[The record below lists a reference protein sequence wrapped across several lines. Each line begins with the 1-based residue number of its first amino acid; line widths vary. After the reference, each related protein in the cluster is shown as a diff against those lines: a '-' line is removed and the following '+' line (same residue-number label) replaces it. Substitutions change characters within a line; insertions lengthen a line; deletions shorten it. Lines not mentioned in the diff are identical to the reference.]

1 MKVKSWLV
9 ASAPFAAMVA
19 VECLDV
25 GLTTLS
31 KAAMSK
37 GMSHFVLVVYSNA
50 LASLILLPA
59 AFFFTRKKRPPITLS
74 FLCKIFC
81 LSIAGITL
89 MQNCVITGVSYSSPT
104 LASALANLIPAFTF
118 LLAVI
123 FGMEK
128 LELKSP
134 KSQIK
139 VFGTLVSIS
148 GALIMTLYKGPP
160 VLSPPIQPHLH
171 PSPSTMLTTSN
182 NWLIGGLFIATA
194 SLSLS
199 ANIVG
204 QAAVLK
210 GYPSEIML
218 VSFYCLFGTIQS
230 ALVTLLFERDPNAWM
245 LSPDIELISVVYS
258 ALFGNVVT
266 FGVQAWCIRRKG
278 PVFVA
283 SFKPLSIAI
292 AAFLGFIFLGETLYI
307 GSFVGAAI
315 IVTGFYG
322 VIWAQSDKE
331 EVGKTTTTPL
341 LDGHDVDA

>member
-1 MKVKSWLV
+1 IGAICSHGGCGVPGCWLIHPQQSCHV
-9 ASAPFAAMVA
+9 QRNEPLCPCRLLKCSGFPHSSSSGFFLHK
-19 VECLDV
+19 E
-25 GLTTLS
+25 
-31 KAAMSK
+31 KAATNYFIFSVQNFLLK
-37 GMSHFVLVVYSNA
+37 HCWDHFDAELYN
-50 LASLILLPA
+50 
-59 AFFFTRKKRPPITLS
+59 
-74 FLCKIFC
+74 
-81 LSIAGITL
+81 
-89 MQNCVITGVSYSSPT
+89 TGVSYSSPT

-123 FGMEK
+123 FRMEK

-139 VFGTLVSIS
+139 VLGTLVSIS

-210 GYPSEIML
+210 GYPSEITL

-230 ALVTLLFERDPNAWM
+230 ALVTLIFERDPNAWM

-283 SFKPLSIAI
+283 MFKPLSIAI

-307 GSFVGAAI
+307 GSIVGAAI

-331 EVGKTTTTPL
+331 DVGKTTTTPL
-341 LDGHDVDA
+341 LDGHDADA